1 MSVGS
6 NPPMVNRVLTHANEV
21 HGLARRNGQAD
32 LAGAL
37 AAEAERWRE
46 ATATVVVAGAQKRG
60 KSRLVNALL
69 DRPGLVPVDV
79 DIATHTYL
87 ALRHGPRLTATVRR
101 RGPDG
106 QETSETVDP
115 DEIGDYASVL
125 GDPAKR
131 RGVEGVDITLDHPL
145 LDGVRL
151 VDTPGVDSLT
161 LGHRH
166 TTTAMLR
173 QADALL
179 FTLSAQDQPVL
190 RHELEFLAEAA
201 SGIHA
206 IAFVLTKV
214 EDSTSWQELLAE
226 NKRRLALF
234 VEELEGRTGGA
245 VADELD
251 GRTGEAGSARRL
263 LGATW
268 IPVSSK
274 LAEAAAAR
282 RAAGLGSRAGQLWE
296 RSGMD
301 RLTAWIRACG
311 EGRELARCGRVL
323 SAADGAL
330 RSLAVAEQDRRVA
343 ATRDAGEVAQRLAGV
358 ETALREV
365 SARARERHRL
375 AVEHQFLGREIGVL
389 VRRRLD
395 EVRHPYEDAITGL
408 TSAAKTEQFLA
419 ELPESVERSLEA
431 AWSTITAEVQDR
443 ATTVLTEF
451 LTAMDLDPIEVD
463 LAALR
468 MPSGTRPRLESAQ
481 PAKGGFDMLREGVPG
496 LAIAASLTTLM
507 IPLGPFAF
515 VVGPAVALGVTH
527 RRHQWEQASR
537 TQNGVRRA
545 ITETFAGA
553 ASELT
558 TALERAVARWR
569 SEAEQAVDEALG
581 RQRREQEHR
590 RAELLGLTTR
600 DAAAR
605 RDAAATAERRLAA
618 ITDLSERTAA
628 LHRAVAEEIAR
639 ATPAG

>member
-1 MSVGS
+1 MSAGTE
-6 NPPMVNRVLTHANEV
+6 PPALVNQVLTLANEV

-32 LAGAL
+32 LAVAL

-60 KSRLVNALL
+60 KSRLINALL

-106 QETSETVDP
+106 QETSEQIDP
-115 DEIGDYASVL
+115 DEVGDYASLL
-125 GDPAKR
+125 GDPARR
-131 RGVEGVDITLDHPL
+131 RGVEGVDITLQHPL

-201 SGIHA
+201 GGIHA

-214 EDSTSWQELLAE
+214 EDSTSWQDLLTE
-226 NKRRLALF
+226 NRRRLDMFLKENADRF
-234 VEELEGRTGGA
+234 EDTGG
-245 VADELD
+245 
-251 GRTGEAGSARRL
+251 TRRL
-263 LGATW
+263 LDATW
-268 IPVSSK
+268 IPVSAK

-282 RAAGLGSRAGQLWE
+282 RAAGLESRAEQLWE

-323 SAADGAL
+323 SAAGVAL
-330 RSLAVAEQDRRVA
+330 RSLAVAEEDRRVA
-343 ATRDAGEVAQRLAGV
+343 ATRDADEVAQRLAGV
-358 ETALREV
+358 ETALRDL

-375 AVEHQFLGREIGVL
+375 AVEHQFLGREIGAL

-395 EVRHPYEDAITGL
+395 EVRNPYEDAITAL
-408 TSAAKTEQFLA
+408 TSAAKTDQFLA

-468 MPSGTRPRLESAQ
+468 MPAGTRPRLETAR

-545 ITETFAGA
+545 ITETFSGA

-581 RQRREQEHR
+581 RQRREHEQR

-600 DAAAR
+600 DTAAR

-618 ITDLSERTAA
+618 ITELAGRTAA
-628 LHRAVAEEIAR
+628 LHRAVAGEIAR
-639 ATPAG
+639 NAPVG

>member
-6 NPPMVNRVLTHANEV
+6 EPPSLVNRVLTHANEV
-21 HGLARRNGQAD
+21 HALARRNGQAD

-106 QETSETVDP
+106 RETTETVDP
-115 DEIGDYASVL
+115 DAIGDYASVL

-214 EDSTSWQELLAE
+214 EDSTSWQELLDE

-234 VEELEGRTGGA
+234 VEELDGPGGRTG
-245 VADELD
+245 D
-251 GRTGEAGSARRL
+251 AGGTRRL

-282 RAAGLGSRAGQLWE
+282 RAAGLGSRADQLWE

-301 RLTAWIRACG
+301 RLTAWIRSCG

-323 SAADGAL
+323 SAADGVL
-330 RSLAVAEQDRRVA
+330 RSLAVAEEDRRVA
-343 ATRDAGEVAQRLAGV
+343 ATRDADEVAQRMAGV
-358 ETALREV
+358 ETALREL

-389 VRRRLD
+389 VRRHLD

-468 MPSGTRPRLESAQ
+468 MPAGTRPRLESAQ

-581 RQRREQEHR
+581 RQRREQEQR

-618 ITDLSERTAA
+618 ITELAGRTAA
-628 LHRAVAEEIAR
+628 LHRAL
-639 ATPAG
+639 AGDSAQPE